1 MSARHISLNLVKVC
15 TTISLAAAISLG
27 PVFNAQAQTP
37 DPTTPAAES
46 TAPTRSSLEQN
57 LLNTPGNILPPLD
70 ESSNLPEVPPT
81 PEAVTNAVRLILKRS
96 ERRVYVYEG
105 EKVVSSYRVAVG
117 KPGWETPLGTFKVLT
132 MEHNPIFKSFKTG
145 IIIEPGPD
153 NPLGVRW
160 IGIWTNG
167 KTQLG
172 FHGTDQPELIGQAV
186 SHGCIRMH
194 NKDVTKLYDQVTEG
208 TVVTIVP

>member
-1 MSARHISLNLVKVC
+1 MIARSFFARSAQVVTPIALTCLILSQG
-15 TTISLAAAISLG
+15 LAAR
-27 PVFNAQAQTP
+27 AQDT
-37 DPTTPAAES
+37 
-46 TAPTRSSLEQN
+46 TAPRSAEPSLS
-57 LLNTPGNILPPLD
+57 NTPGNILPSLGDPGPYLPEIAPAED
-70 ESSNLPEVPPT
+70 ESKIVKLV
-81 PEAVTNAVRLILKRS
+81 LKRS

-117 KPGWETPLGTFKVLT
+117 KSGWETPLGTFKVLT
-132 MEHNPIFKSFKTG
+132 MEENPIFKSFKSG
-145 IIIEPGPD
+145 RIIEPGPD

-172 FHGTDQPELIGQAV
+172 FHGTNEPELIGQAV

-194 NKDVTKLYDQVTEG
+194 NKDVTKLYNQVKEG
-208 TVVTIVP
+208 TVVTVVP

>member
-1 MSARHISLNLVKVC
+1 MVGPGQSAR
-15 TTISLAAAISLG
+15 
-27 PVFNAQAQTP
+27 AQEPSAP
-37 DPTTPAAES
+37 RPTEPS
-46 TAPTRSSLEQN
+46 IF
-57 LLNTPGNILPPLD
+57 NTPGNILPTLGDAGTYLPEMAPVED
-70 ESSNLPEVPPT
+70 ESKVVKLV
-81 PEAVTNAVRLILKRS
+81 LKRS

-117 KPGWETPLGTFKVLT
+117 KAGWETPLGTFKVLN
-132 MEHNPIFKSFKTG
+132 MEENPIFKSFKSG
-145 IIIEPGPD
+145 RIIEPGPD

-172 FHGTDQPELIGQAV
+172 FHGTNEPELIGQAV

-194 NKDVTKLYDQVTEG
+194 NKDVTKLYNQVKEG
-208 TVVTIVP
+208 TVVTVVP

>member
-1 MSARHISLNLVKVC
+1 MSARPIPLNLIKVC
-15 TTISLAAAISLG
+15 TALSLATAISLG
-27 PVFNAQAQTP
+27 AVLSAQAAP
-37 DPTTPAAES
+37 EP
-46 TAPTRSSLEQN
+46 TAPATAAPTLPSRSSLEQT

-70 ESSNLPEVPPT
+70 EGSSLPEVPPT
-81 PEAVTNAVRLILKRS
+81 PEAVTNTVRLILKRS

-105 EKVVSSYRVAVG
+105 EKVISSYRVAVG
-117 KPGWETPLGTFKVLT
+117 KSGWETPLGTFKVLT

-145 IIIEPGPD
+145 NIIEPGPD